1 MQSANDGNA
10 EAQFKVGQMFELSK
24 ALPTAISWYVKA
36 AEQKYEPAATQLFT
50 IYGSGAGVTQDLA
63 ESVKWARVSAGL
75 GNNLCQFVLGVAYL
89 EGTGVEKDPAQAAI
103 WFKRAADGGRVEA
116 QIALA
121 NLYASGTGVSRNQA
135 EAEKLYLKAYSMGSV
150 EAAHCLG
157 EMYLTG
163 PVADKAKAI
172 EWLHK
177 AADHGFL
184 VAQNSLY
191 GVFDSYS
198 DSALKSAADAGD
210 KEAAFVLGRRLMKG
224 DPAAALRI
232 FLASANEGP
241 ALLQFT
247 LGLMYLNGLGIAPN
261 PAEGMGWIRMARDQ
275 GFEPAKQM
283 VGP

>member
-1 MQSANDGNA
+1 MKGLLAHLKASKPELAGTIAVSYTHLDVYKRQGLCPMMTASHSHITSIGMLLVYLLACAPIVQADDDQPSFATLMQSANDGNA

-135 EAEKLYLKAYSMGSV
+135 CLLYTSG
-150 EAAHCLG
+150 
-157 EMYLTG
+157 
-163 PVADKAKAI
+163 
-172 EWLHK
+172 LH
-177 AADHGFL
+177 
-184 VAQNSLY
+184 
-191 GVFDSYS
+191 
-198 DSALKSAADAGD
+198 
-210 KEAAFVLGRRLMKG
+210 
-224 DPAAALRI
+224 
-232 FLASANEGP
+232 
-241 ALLQFT
+241 
-247 LGLMYLNGLGIAPN
+247 GL
-261 PAEGMGWIRMARDQ
+261 
-275 GFEPAKQM
+275 
-283 VGP
+283 